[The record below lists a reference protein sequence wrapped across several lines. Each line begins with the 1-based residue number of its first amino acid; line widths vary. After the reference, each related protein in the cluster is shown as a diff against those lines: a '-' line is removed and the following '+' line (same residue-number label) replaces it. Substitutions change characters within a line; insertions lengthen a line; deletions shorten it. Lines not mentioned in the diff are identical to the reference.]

1 MARWTLLCILW
12 INLIHLSVSN
22 SFESEPAPRDGSTH
36 QERRGRF
43 ADDSPP
49 EIQRSDRLTE
59 RVIERSISLT
69 SSLQKV
75 QDVEKKEGSDPVP
88 EPISTIEN
96 ESHSILRYAEENL
109 SSRDKILEGL
119 EHSALR
125 SIPFTNLRRIQE
137 KERRRLQ
144 TRMEDP
150 ITRVENGS
158 YKIVNYKPIV
168 ANRRGQVTIAS
179 SHTRDSI
186 AFPSDRTEP
195 LGALEPRVPPACRRL
210 GVCEDV
216 PDYPD
221 ELVEKLLKN
230 VVTQTGESLV
240 TLSSSHTRDSIAFP
254 SDRTEPLGALEPRV
268 PPACRRLGVCED
280 VPDYPDELVEKL
292 LKNLGEGRSR
302 FRIDE
307 LEPPAIAQ
315 RIGSENEE
323 IELCDFDEKVIF
335 PRAASDR
342 DGKWYYIVNQRNYTL
357 QGVRVEVC
365 RNHEGE
371 CSKIASFPITY
382 KAMCKQKKALRHL
395 TALDTNG
402 KLIEL
407 PFSFPSCCSCVVT
420 EV

>member
-12 INLIHLSVSN
+12 INLIHLSVSI
-22 SFESEPAPRDGSTH
+22 SFESEPAPRDGSAH

-49 EIQRSDRLTE
+49 EIQKSERLTE

-75 QDVEKKEGSDPVP
+75 QEVGKKEGSDPVP

-168 ANRRGQVTIAS
+168 ANRRGQVT
-179 SHTRDSI
+179 
-186 AFPSDRTEP
+186 
-195 LGALEPRVPPACRRL
+195 
-210 GVCEDV
+210 
-216 PDYPD
+216 
-221 ELVEKLLKN
+221 
-230 VVTQTGESLV
+230 
-240 TLSSSHTRDSIAFP
+240 LSSSHTRDSIAFP

-280 VPDYPDELVEKL
+280 LPDYPDELVEKL